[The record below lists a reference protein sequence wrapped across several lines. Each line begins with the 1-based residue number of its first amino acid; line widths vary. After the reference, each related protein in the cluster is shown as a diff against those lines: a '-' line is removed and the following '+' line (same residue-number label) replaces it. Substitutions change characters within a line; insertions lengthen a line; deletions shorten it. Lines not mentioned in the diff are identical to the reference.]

1 MKPMLTHNDMAENL
15 GFKITVEFYCP
26 DMIDKEEFHDTYKSD
41 PMAAYKFIS
50 NNFNDHPLNFSTDD
64 KIIKIELI

>member
-1 MKPMLTHNDMAENL
+1 
-15 GFKITVEFYCP
+15 
-26 DMIDKEEFHDTYKSD
+26 MIDKEEFHDTYKSD